1 MKKNLLIISV
11 CVLAFFF
18 SSPAYSAEGPYVSG
32 NIGFAMLS
40 DSDVTDSTIPDITI
54 DMEYDTGL
62 ALGAALGYNFG
73 NTRLEGEISYQK
85 NDFEKASLFGVDVD
99 LTGDVTS
106 LSLLMNGYYDFVNN
120 SAVTPYLSAGLGFA
134 EVEVNDLNVP
144 GSGLPDSND
153 DDTVFAY
160 QVGVG
165 VGYAVNEKVTID
177 VKYRYFATSDPEFDT
192 TEAECAS
199 HNFLFGVRVNF

>member
-40 DSDVTDSTIPDITI
+40 DSDVTDSTIPGITI

-144 GSGLPDSND
+144 GSGLPNSND

-192 TEAECAS
+192 TEAEFAS